1 MSLHTLRPERLE
13 EELRTLVLLETLQP
27 PEPVDV
33 RRERFLR
40 QHRARPL
47 TVRRL
52 HPLLSLLVHGHRHL
66 YAVGAADHRGLFT
79 KHTMEHYP
87 DVLPEPARRIADDLA
102 ARDVP
107 FDEVVVFQELGVDPY
122 LAVRSGETWYA
133 LYRWARPETLPIAG
147 RALMRQV

>member
-1 MSLHTLRPERLE
+1 MPVVDGQAVPTEGIGRRAPRPAALVEQLHAARAAPLQQLD
-13 EELRTLVLLETLQP
+13 VLLVDAPPGGFAELVAAAVDALHQP
-27 PEPVDV
+27 AVV
-33 RRERFLR
+33 ER
-40 QHRARPL
+40 P
-47 TVRRL
+47 
-52 HPLLSLLVHGHRHL
+52 
-66 YAVGAADHRGLFT
+66 
-79 KHTMEHYP
+79 
-87 DVLPEPARRIADDLA
+87 DDLA